1 MGKSTDTCYIRPS
14 LQTNPGRK
22 QPLTDL
28 PQSPS
33 PIGESTV
40 LTSFDLW
47 RNRLGFAF
55 APIVIVALWLLPFPS
70 LSTEAHRLAAIAAG
84 VIILWFCE
92 SLPLAVTALLGPALC
107 VVAGVTDAKS
117 ALAPF
122 AHPVIFLF
130 MGSFMIARSITIHG
144 LGERL
149 ARYILSLPLVQ
160 GSPARVIVALG
171 LLSACLSMW
180 ISNTATTAMLF
191 PLAMAILAGWSV
203 DQERRGRNALT
214 YGLLMISYSSTLGG
228 LATPIGTPPNMV
240 GIALIKESC
249 GIDISFAKWMLMIGP
264 LSVISWLALAYMLR
278 PPRAVI
284 DGISESDAAPP
295 GRLGG
300 KMSRAEINTVVV
312 FGAAVMLWML
322 PGVVALAAGG
332 TGSLAEWATWMR
344 SHLPEAIVALLAGCA
359 LFALPTDDPKHP
371 RTLNWEDASRID
383 WGTILLFGG
392 GLSMGGMAFE
402 TGLAEALGEGIVSL
416 TGVTSVMGLTGLC
429 VFMASLLSETTSN
442 TASANMA
449 IPVAISVATAAGVN
463 PLLPALGACLGASC
477 GFMLPISTP
486 PNAVV
491 YGSGKI
497 PLMAMVRIGIFL
509 DIIVGLLMWFY
520 LVLISPLI
528 LG

>member
-1 MGKSTDTCYIRPS
+1 MSDPI
-14 LQTNPGRK
+14 QT
-22 QPLTDL
+22 
-28 PQSPS
+28 PS
-33 PIGESTV
+33 PIEESAA

-47 RNRLGFAF
+47 RNRLGFVF
-55 APIVIVALWLLPFPS
+55 APIAILLLWFMPFPS
-70 LSTEAHRLAAIAAG
+70 LSTEAHRLAAIASG

-92 SLPLAVTALLGPALC
+92 SLPLAATALLGPSLC
-107 VVAGVTDAKS
+107 VAAGVTDAKS

-149 ARYILSLPLVQ
+149 ARYILSLALVR
-160 GSPARVIVALG
+160 GNPARVILALG

-191 PLAMAILAGWSV
+191 PLAMAILAGWST
-203 DQERRGRNALT
+203 DQGRRGRNALT

-228 LATPIGTPPNMV
+228 LATPIGTPPNIV
-240 GIALIKESC
+240 GIALIKEAC

-264 LSVISWLALAYMLR
+264 LSVVSWLVLAYMLR

-312 FGAAVMLWML
+312 FCAAVALWLL
-322 PGVVALAAGG
+322 PGVVALIAGKSG
-332 TGSLAEWATWMR
+332 PLAEWAAWMR
-344 SHLPEAIVALLAGCA
+344 SHFPEAIVALLAACA
-359 LFALPTDDPKHP
+359 LFALPTGDPKHP

-392 GLSMGGMAFE
+392 GLSMGGMAFD
-402 TGLAEALGEGIVSL
+402 TGLAEALGQGIVSL
-416 TGVTSVMGLTGLC
+416 TGVSSVIGLTGLC
-429 VFMASLLSETTSN
+429 IFMASLLSETTSN

-449 IPVAISVATAAGVN
+449 IPVAISVATAANVN

-509 DIIVGLLMWFY
+509 DITVGLLMWGY
-520 LVLISPLI
+520 LALLSTFL